1 MRKKG
6 RVRIVG
12 DEVSVADL
20 ADQRLAGCVRGVDQ
34 SDKNFDPPLVSGIVL
49 AEWGLVQF
57 RSKGRRCRATHVVVI
72 VHLHARHSP

>member
-1 MRKKG
+1 MLNLRLQMRKKG

-49 AEWGLVQF
+49 AELGISSVQEQ
-57 RSKGRRCRATHVVVI
+57 RSA
-72 VHLHARHSP
+72 L